1 MIKAYKVELKPTEEQ
16 KKKILQTIG
25 VCRFLYNR
33 FIYVNSQLYKSL
45 KHLGMHKILKSFMNG
60 YEFDKYVN
68 NVLSKQEGFEWIK
81 DVSSKARKQAI
92 MNAEHAFKKFFKK
105 EAKYPRF
112 KKKTN
117 QNVKCYFPKNSKTD
131 WTIERYRVKI
141 PTLGFVRLKEFGYI
155 PCNSNVTSG
164 TVSVKANR
172 FYVSVLVDENI
183 KNIKQVKQSDGIGVD
198 VGIKEFAVVSDG
210 RKFKNINKSLQVRK
224 LKKRLKRNQRRLSCK
239 YEFKKK
245 RGVNSTTKNIA
256 KQILRVQKLHC
267 KLSNIR
273 LDYIRKIAHTLVKT
287 KPEYITIED
296 LNVKGMMKNRHLSRA
311 IGEQCFNKFTELLI
325 NKCKQFSVEL
335 RKVSRFYPSSKKCN
349 VCGNIK
355 KDLKLSDRVYK
366 CGVCKYEIDRD
377 LGAGINLAMAKEYTI
392 VT

>member
-1 MIKAYKVELKPTEEQ
+1 MKKTYKTEINPTKHQGE
-16 KKKILQTIG
+16 KIHKTIG

-33 FIYVNSQLYKSL
+33 FIHVNSQLHKAL
-45 KHLGMHKILKSFMNG
+45 RHLGLHKQLRTFMTG

-68 NVLSKQEGFEWIK
+68 NVLSKQEGLEWIK

-92 MNAEHAFKKFFKK
+92 MNAEHAFRKFFKK
-105 EAKYPRF
+105 EAKFPRF

-117 QNVKCYFPKNSKTD
+117 QNVKCYFPKNNKTD
-131 WTIERYRVKI
+131 WSVHRHKINI
-141 PTLGFVRLKEFGYI
+141 PTLGFIHLKEKGFI
-155 PCNSNVTSG
+155 PTNSKVISG
-164 TVSVKANR
+164 TVSIKADR
-172 FYVSVLVDENI
+172 FYVSVLIDDNI
-183 KNIKQVKQSDGIGVD
+183 KDTKQVKQSDGIGVD

-224 LKKRLKRNQRRLSCK
+224 LKKRLKRSQRQLSRK

-245 RGVNSTTKNIA
+245 RGAKSTTKNIT
-256 KQILRVQKLHC
+256 KQTLRVQKLHC

-273 LDYIRKIAHTLVKT
+273 LGYIRKIAHTLVKT

-296 LNVKGMMKNRHLSRA
+296 LNIKGMMKNRHLSKA
-311 IGEQCFNKFTELLI
+311 IGEQCFNKFIEILT
-325 NKCKQFSVEL
+325 NKCKQFNVEL
-335 RKVSRFYPSSKKCN
+335 RKVNRFYPSSKKCN
-349 VCGNIK
+349 VCGNVK
-355 KDLKLSDRVYK
+355 KDLKLSDRIYK
-366 CGVCKYEIDRD
+366 CNICGYQTDRD